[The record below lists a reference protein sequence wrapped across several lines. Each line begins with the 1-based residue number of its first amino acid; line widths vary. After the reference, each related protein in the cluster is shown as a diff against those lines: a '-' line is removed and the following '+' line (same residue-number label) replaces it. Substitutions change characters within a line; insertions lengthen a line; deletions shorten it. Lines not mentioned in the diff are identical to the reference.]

1 MVVII
6 EESRVGRTTL
16 SDRLRVDGITE
27 GNRVGLTTLWDMV
40 GDGDASSFE

>member
-1 MVVII
+1 MVVIL

-27 GNRVGLTTLWDMV
+27 GNRVGTTLWDMV